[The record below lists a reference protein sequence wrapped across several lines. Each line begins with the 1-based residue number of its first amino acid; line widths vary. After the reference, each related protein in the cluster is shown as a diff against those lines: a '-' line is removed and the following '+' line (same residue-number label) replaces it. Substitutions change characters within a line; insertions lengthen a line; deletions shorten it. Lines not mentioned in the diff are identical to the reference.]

1 MFLFQTADN
10 VDIIHVFLQVTCQ
23 YVQVVFGN
31 SKAAVTEYLLER
43 DHRAAHGDPFLC
55 KGMAETMHARFVDAP
70 IVTIIPKCVVAAA
83 SGELFP
89 VGGAEEPIVRV
100 ALAVFQELLEYLHNV
115 LIQRDTQGLA
125 VLGDRHID
133 NVVVKIQVFDLDID
147 HAVLTDAS
155 REQEI
160 HNHPTAVCGKVAA
173 ADIGLFQQLFEFCI
187 GVCFD
192 RLLVRLGMEISK

>member
-1 MFLFQTADN
+1 M
-10 VDIIHVFLQVTCQ
+10 VTH
-23 YVQVVFGN
+23 F
-31 SKAAVTEYLLER
+31 
-43 DHRAAHGDPFLC
+43 FC
-55 KGMAETMHARFVDAP
+55 KGMAETMHTRFVNTP
-70 IVTIIPKCVVAAA
+70 IVTIIPKCVVTAA

-89 VGGAEEPIVRV
+89 IGGAEEPIVRV

-115 LIQRDTQGLA
+115 LIQRDNQGLA

-147 HAVLTDAS
+147 HAVLTDTS

-173 ADIGLFQQLFEFCI
+173 TDIGLF
-187 GVCFD
+187 
-192 RLLVRLGMEISK
+192 